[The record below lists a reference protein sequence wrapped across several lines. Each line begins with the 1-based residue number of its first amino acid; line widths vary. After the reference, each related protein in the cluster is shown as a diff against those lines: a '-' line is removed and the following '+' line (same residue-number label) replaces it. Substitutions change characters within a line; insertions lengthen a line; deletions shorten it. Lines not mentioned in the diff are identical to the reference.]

1 MPNLDLSEETLLLL
15 RTGGVLVAALTA
27 LLAVRFVLLRRL
39 KAWAEGTATRV
50 DDLVLA
56 AIRTPSLFWSL
67 ALALAVALGASPLAP
82 EMRQI
87 FTTAI
92 LALVILSMTLVG
104 ASVAGGAMTLALRRQ
119 GADGKVPGLGQAVVK
134 GVVVLIGG
142 MVGLNVMGVEIAPLL
157 TALGVGGLAV
167 ALALQDTLTNF
178 FAGLHILLERPYHIG
193 NFIRLDDGQEGLVLD
208 IGWRTTRIRTLAD
221 DVIVVPNSRMAGST
235 ILNYHMPIR
244 RSRVA
249 IRVGVEYGSDAE
261 KVRDVLVDVVRQAV
275 PELDYLLAE
284 PTPEALLLK
293 LGDWSLDFELRFH
306 ITDIARQPHAIDQ
319 ILRRILVRFRAEDIH
334 IPFPVQT
341 VHLRRHDEA

>member
-1 MPNLDLSEETLLLL
+1 M
-15 RTGGVLVAALTA
+15 
-27 LLAVRFVLLRRL
+27 
-39 KAWAEGTATRV
+39 
-50 DDLVLA
+50 
-56 AIRTPSLFWSL
+56 LFRSWSL

-221 DVIVVPNSRMAGST
+221 DVIVVPNSRMAGSK
-235 ILNYHMPIR
+235 I
-244 RSRVA
+244 
-249 IRVGVEYGSDAE
+249 G
-261 KVRDVLVDVVRQAV
+261 
-275 PELDYLLAE
+275 
-284 PTPEALLLK
+284 
-293 LGDWSLDFELRFH
+293 
-306 ITDIARQPHAIDQ
+306 
-319 ILRRILVRFRAEDIH
+319 RAH
-334 IPFPVQT
+334 V
-341 VHLRRHDEA
+341 